1 VADGQGVVRRL
12 PRWALRHGEGGR
24 RAAGGEAGRD
34 PFLGRGD
41 GGAAAA
47 GAQIDR
53 AGLRLGQAALW
64 AAAAG
69 FVLAPF
75 FYWRGGL
82 LETEATQF
90 IPHYLDGRPLLQK
103 VFDPRTNDFGAYQAR
118 ELSYLLDWLDA
129 RVFAALLSRG
139 AVVFVPLSAVLSSML
154 AVVVFGVGVRRV
166 LSRAD
171 PIAAALVLL
180 LYLSGF
186 TFLVTVGLYYRSGKA
201 WAVPVL
207 LALMFVLVHGGRDA
221 AVARRAFPV
230 VLGLALVASLLDRQ
244 GFFFVL
250 VALLVMGLWSLRQP
264 AARPAAV
271 ALALAAALAEGYNRW
286 LAPAIVQRVNGYAPR
301 FKYQDISPWAP
312 VRKPVRLRE
321 AIEVMADSASLVLG
335 SLPVWYCA
343 LLVVAGFGWW
353 LARQRPRARAAVLP
367 AVTVAVVALAQVYMF
382 ALMIARHRPVY
393 EFHDHRVWYY
403 PLLFQVLIVFGL
415 VLAVEQVT
423 PQLSAAGLWTLR
435 GALLALVVSN
445 VWHWPRQR
453 AGMEPWFPHV
463 YEQSELLKRSL
474 REGRPQPG
482 LQADERAFFDAI
494 AARQPQDGPR
504 P

>member
-1 VADGQGVVRRL
+1 MRSFPAAKRSGRSWSRSL
-12 PRWALRHGEGGR
+12 LGG
-24 RAAGGEAGRD
+24 
-34 PFLGRGD
+34 GD
-41 GGAAAA
+41 GSAAAA

-53 AGLRLGQAALW
+53 SGRRLGQAALW

-103 VFDPRTNDFGAYQAR
+103 IFDPRTNDFGAYQAR
-118 ELSYLLDWLDA
+118 ELSYLLDWVDA
-129 RVFAALLSRG
+129 HAFDALLSRG
-139 AVVFVPLSAVLSSML
+139 AVVFVPLSAVLSSVL
-154 AVVVFGVGVRRV
+154 AVVVFGVGARRV
-166 LSRAD
+166 LQRAD

-207 LALMFVLVHGGRDA
+207 LALMFTLVHAARDA
-221 AVARRAFPV
+221 VRGRRAFPV
-230 VLGLALVASLLDRQ
+230 VLGLALVAGLLDRQ

-250 VALLVMGLWSLRQP
+250 VALLVMGLWSLRQR
-264 AARPAAV
+264 AARPVAA
-271 ALALAAALAEGYNRW
+271 ALALAAALAEVYNRW
-286 LAPAIVQRVNGYAPR
+286 LAPAIVLRVNGYAPR

-321 AIEVMADSASLVLG
+321 AIEVMSDSASLVLG
-335 SLPVWYCA
+335 SLPVWSCA
-343 LLVVAGFGWW
+343 LLAGLAVAWW
-353 LARQRPRARAAVLP
+353 AVRGRREARALLP
-367 AVTVAVVALAQVYMF
+367 GLTVGAVALAQVYMF

-403 PLLFQVLIVFGL
+403 PLLFQVLIVCGL
-415 VLAVEQVT
+415 VLAVEAVT
-423 PQLSAAGLWTLR
+423 PQLSRAGLWTVR

-463 YEQSELLKRSL
+463 HEQSVLLKRSF
-474 REGRPQPG
+474 REGRPHPG
-482 LQADERAFFDAI
+482 LQADERGFFDAI
-494 AARQPQDGPR
+494 AARHPPDGPR

>member
-1 VADGQGVVRRL
+1 
-12 PRWALRHGEGGR
+12 
-24 RAAGGEAGRD
+24 
-34 PFLGRGD
+34 
-41 GGAAAA
+41 
-47 GAQIDR
+47 
-53 AGLRLGQAALW
+53 
-64 AAAAG
+64 
-69 FVLAPF
+69 
-75 FYWRGGL
+75 
-82 LETEATQF
+82 
-90 IPHYLDGRPLLQK
+90 

-118 ELSYLLDWLDA
+118 ELSYLLDWVDA
-129 RVFAALLSRG
+129 RAFDAFLSRG
-139 AVVFVPLSAVLSSML
+139 AVVFVPLSAVLSSLL
-154 AVVVFGVGVRRV
+154 AVVVFGAGVRRV
-166 LSRAD
+166 LARAD

-207 LALMFVLVHGGRDA
+207 LALMFTLVHAARDGP
-221 AVARRAFPV
+221 VARRTFPV
-230 VLGLALVASLLDRQ
+230 ALALALVASLLDRQ

-264 AARPAAV
+264 AARPAAA
-271 ALALAAALAEGYNRW
+271 ALAVAAALAEVYNRW
-286 LAPAIVQRVNGYAPR
+286 LAPAIVQRLNGYSPR

-321 AIEVMADSASLVLG
+321 AIEVMSDSASLLLG
-335 SLPVWYCA
+335 SLPVWSCA
-343 LLVVAGFGWW
+343 LLAAVAVAWW
-353 LARQRPRARAAVLP
+353 AVRGRREARAVLP
-367 AVTVAVVALAQVYMF
+367 ALTVGAVAVAQVYMF

-415 VLAVEQVT
+415 ALAVEAVT
-423 PQLSAAGLWTLR
+423 PRLSRAGLWTLR

-453 AGMEPWFPHV
+453 ASLEPWFPHV
-463 YEQSELLKRSL
+463 YEQSVLLERSF
-474 REGRPQPG
+474 REGRPHPG

-494 AARQPQDGPR
+494 AARHPR
-504 P
+504 TAR